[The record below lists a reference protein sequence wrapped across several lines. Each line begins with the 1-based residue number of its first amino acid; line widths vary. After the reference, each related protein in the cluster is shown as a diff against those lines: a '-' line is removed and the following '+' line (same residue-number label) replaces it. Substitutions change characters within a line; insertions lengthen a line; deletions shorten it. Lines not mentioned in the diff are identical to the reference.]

1 MKVTITYQCDLED
14 IPKTI
19 SELLENI
26 DEHDLEALKTE
37 IMQAKIYGT
46 KKNITET
53 LASIDAARLLLSK
66 IDLKLMDYSGILA
79 EYVKTDADLKLGKG
93 SPFLPEL
100 EDPLGGTQ
108 EVSPTD
114 IISSAET

>member
-14 IPKTI
+14 
-19 SELLENI
+19 I